1 MSSREA
7 EEAVPDEPL
16 EPLLDEVDEDVRD
29 ETREQSRANLGVY
42 LAEIARIPLLS
53 REEEHTL
60 AARVRAGD
68 EAAKQRMVE
77 ANLRLVVQIA
87 RRYLNRGLPLPDLIE
102 EGNLGLLRAVEKFD
116 PDRGT
121 RFSTYATWWIRQAV
135 VRALANQART
145 IRLPVHVELLLSRYM
160 REQRRLTQVLGRA
173 PTTAELATALGITEE
188 EVEELDEVRQ
198 QPVSL
203 DAPAGEERQ
212 STLGDMIAD
221 RTAAPGG
228 DSFVSLF
235 QARAELVSVLDDL
248 AANER
253 TVLRRRFG
261 LEGDPPETL
270 ETIGQR
276 LKLSRERVRQIE
288 AAGIRKLRALL
299 AARGIEASDLL

>member
-7 EEAVPDEPL
+7 EEVVPDEPL

-42 LAEIARIPLLS
+42 LGEIARIPLLS
-53 REEEHTL
+53 REEEQEL
-60 AARVRAGD
+60 AARVRRGD

-87 RRYLNRGLPLPDLIE
+87 RRYRNRGLPLPDLIE

-116 PDRGT
+116 PHRGT

-145 IRLPVHVELLLSRYM
+145 IRLPVHVEML
-160 REQRRLTQVLGRA
+160 LGRYVKEQQRLMQKFGRP
-173 PTTAELATALGITEE
+173 PTPDEIAQALGTSVEQVRELEE
-188 EVEELDEVRQ
+188 IRQ

-203 DAPAGEERQ
+203 DASVGDEARLADLVRDTTADPA
-212 STLGDMIAD
+212 
-221 RTAAPGG
+221 AALT
-228 DSFVSLF
+228 SLF
-235 QARAELVSVLDDL
+235 RERTDLIGVLDDL

-270 ETIGQR
+270 EAIGRR
-276 LKLSRERVRQIE
+276 LGLSRERVRQIE
-288 AAGIRKLRALL
+288 GTGLRKLRALL
-299 AARGIEASDLL
+299 TARGVDPTDLF

>member
-1 MSSREA
+1 MSSPEA
-7 EEAVPDEPL
+7 EEAIPDEPL

-29 ETREQSRANLGVY
+29 ETRAQSRANLGVY
-42 LAEIARIPLLS
+42 LGEIARIPLLS
-53 REEEHTL
+53 REEEHAL

-87 RRYLNRGLPLPDLIE
+87 RRYRNRGLPLPDLIE
-102 EGNLGLLRAVEKFD
+102 EGNLGLLRAVGKFD

-145 IRLPVHVELLLSRYM
+145 IRLPVHVEVLVARYI
-160 REQRRLTQVLGRA
+160 REQRRLTQKLGRA
-173 PTTAELATALGITEE
+173 PSSAELAAALGITED
-188 EVEELDEVRQ
+188 EVEELEEIRQ

-203 DAPAGEERQ
+203 DAPVGEERQ
-212 STLGDMIAD
+212 ATLGDMIAD
-221 RTAAPGG
+221 RSVDPGE
-228 DSFVSLF
+228 SFVSLF
-235 QARAELVSVLDDL
+235 HGRAELISVLDDL

-288 AAGIRKLRALL
+288 ATGLRKLRALL
-299 AARGIEASDLL
+299 AARGIDASDLL